1 MLFLIIR
8 KITFHTLNVAIN
20 TEKIMKH
27 LTIIL
32 FLILISCKSET
43 KTETKTENG
52 IDKTVYEMWNNY
64 TKSNPKF
71 KNNEIPESWH
81 FHNNEEDANRLAELT
96 LNGKKKA
103 SSGLY
108 SWYEEANA
116 DLPKIGTKH
125 IITDFD
131 GKARA
136 IIEIKKVDTI
146 PFNQISKDYAEM
158 DMGTK
163 IEPLKKWKKAHW
175 DFFASVME
183 ESGEKP
189 TEEMLVVCERFET
202 IWTEKY

>member
-1 MLFLIIR
+1 
-8 KITFHTLNVAIN
+8 
-20 TEKIMKH
+20 MKH
-27 LTIIL
+27 VTIIL

-43 KTETKTENG
+43 KNEMKTENG
-52 IDKTVYEMWNNY
+52 IDKTVYEMWNNF
-64 TKSNPKF
+64 TKSNPEF
-71 KNNEIPESWH
+71 KKDELPDSWH
-81 FHNNEEDANRLAELT
+81 FHYNKEDANRLAELT
-96 LNGKKKA
+96 SIGKKKA
-103 SSGLY
+103 SSGLFY
-108 SWYEEANA
+108 WFEEANA

-163 IEPLKKWKKAHW
+163 VEPLKKWKKAHW
-175 DFFASVME
+175 DFFTSAME

-189 TEEMLVVCERFET
+189 TEEMLIVCEWFET
-202 IWTEKY
+202 IWPKKY

>member
-1 MLFLIIR
+1 MR
-8 KITFHTLNVAIN
+8 HQ
-20 TEKIMKH
+20 
-27 LTIIL
+27 TIIL

-43 KTETKTENG
+43 KTENG
-52 IDKTVYEMWNNY
+52 IDKSVYEMWDSFIE
-64 TKSNPKF
+64 SNPEF
-71 KNNEIPESWH
+71 KDIEMPESWY
-81 FHNNEEDANRLAELT
+81 FHNNEKDANRLVELIVS
-96 LNGKKKA
+96 GKKRA
-103 SSGLY
+103 GSGLY

-116 DLPKIGTKH
+116 DLPKVRTKH

-136 IIEIKKVDTI
+136 IIEIIKVDTI

-175 DFFASVME
+175 DFFASAME

-189 TEEMLVVCERFET
+189 TEEMLIVCEKFET
-202 IWTEKY
+202 IWTKKY